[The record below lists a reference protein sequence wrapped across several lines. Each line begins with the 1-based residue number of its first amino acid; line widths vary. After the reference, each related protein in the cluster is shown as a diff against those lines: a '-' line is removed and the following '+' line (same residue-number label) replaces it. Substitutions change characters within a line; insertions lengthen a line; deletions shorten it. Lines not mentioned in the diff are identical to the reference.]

1 MTKSPLV
8 YKIRAIKTFGSS
20 MMPLLRDGDVVFI
33 KKIKFQKIK
42 VNDIICIAKNGKI
55 FTHRVIYKTKGY
67 VITKGDNNNISDGK
81 VYSRNIL
88 GTVYQIK
95 RNGEVFSIET
105 LYLMQSTLYFQEII
119 TLKSKLEKERIDFIF
134 LKGLPLH
141 LYFEKHHPK
150 RIYADCDILIKGE
163 DLHKVSSILNSLGYG
178 LLDTS
183 ISKWQKKLKGKD
195 IELSFYKTINNFT
208 VFFDIHLEVVF
219 MMTQIGKLK
228 EVYPQKLINSI
239 TWEFLRDKRNIEVN
253 NEIFPILSTSNLF
266 IYLTLHLY
274 HHNFTGAYRF
284 DFLAEL
290 IRKEPIDF
298 REVSKILSKYRLE
311 NFVYPCFFL
320 LNKYYNVKFP
330 TSFLK
335 SIEPKGIAMR
345 FIRKNILSESIFDE
359 KDRIGSGV
367 KRFRNL
373 FILSPNNIFEKIQIV
388 LNPQILYAISWVII
402 RKFRIFIQVRS
413 IRD

>member
-1 MTKSPLV
+1 
-8 YKIRAIKTFGSS
+8 
-20 MMPLLRDGDVVFI
+20 
-33 KKIKFQKIK
+33 
-42 VNDIICIAKNGKI
+42 
-55 FTHRVIYKTKGY
+55 
-67 VITKGDNNNISDGK
+67 
-81 VYSRNIL
+81 
-88 GTVYQIK
+88 
-95 RNGEVFSIET
+95 
-105 LYLMQSTLYFQEII
+105 
-119 TLKSKLEKERIDFIF
+119 
-134 LKGLPLH
+134 
-141 LYFEKHHPK
+141 
-150 RIYADCDILIKGE
+150 
-163 DLHKVSSILNSLGYG
+163 
-178 LLDTS
+178 
-183 ISKWQKKLKGKD
+183 
-195 IELSFYKTINNFT
+195 
-208 VFFDIHLEVVF
+208 
-219 MMTQIGKLK
+219 
-228 EVYPQKLINSI
+228 
-239 TWEFLRDKRNIEVN
+239 
-253 NEIFPILSTSNLF
+253 
-266 IYLTLHLY
+266 LTLHLY